1 MTSETDLDALADWLD
16 DEQRAEDCLDI
27 HGLHGYLTALAIC
40 GEALSDEWLSETLG
54 QPLTELPEEEA
65 QQYADTCVILYRE
78 IFDELY
84 SDDQVAL
91 SFEPS
96 TDWEDSDMQAWAIG
110 FMEVV
115 FALPDRWTHGSEED
129 LATLLLPIEAA
140 SGLFAEEADYLP
152 LYRNTALLSQMFDDI
167 PDVLTDLYLLLNSP
181 K

>member
-1 MTSETDLDALADWLD
+1 MASEIDLDALADWLD
-16 DEQRAEDCLDI
+16 DDRRAEDCLDI

-40 GEALSDEWLSETLG
+40 GEALSDDWLSDTLG
-54 QPLTELPEEEA
+54 QPLTQLPEDEA
-65 QQYADTCVILYRE
+65 RQFADRCVTLYQE
-78 IFDELY
+78 ISAELY

-91 SFEPS
+91 SFEPV

-115 FALPDRWTHGSEED
+115 FALPEHWNHDSEED
-129 LATLLLPIEAA
+129 LATLLLPIEVA

-152 LYRNTALLSQMFDDI
+152 LYRNTTLLSQMFNDI

-181 K
+181 G